1 MSVFIIITIL
11 LSVYLTWS
19 ALFQGYEINNKTKT
33 ETKVK
38 YPLIVVILF
47 MMLSIIPVC
56 GILSTG
62 VLYFWFFVGND
73 SWGTTRCVKSILF
86 KKI

>member
-19 ALFQGYEINNKTKT
+19 ALFQGYEINNKTKA
-33 ETKVK
+33 ETKVR
-38 YPLIVVILF
+38 YPLIVVILL
-47 MMLSIIPVC
+47 MMLSVIPVC

-62 VLYFWFFVGND
+62 VLYFWFFVSSD
-73 SWGTTRCVKSILF
+73 SWDTTRCVKSILF